1 MAVRGESVQVG
12 PWTGGVNYAVPAE
25 DLGPTELFSMENMRV
40 GIGGEVSKRGGI
52 ALYNSSAISGTP
64 TITGLVEHRFSAS
77 SSKGYVIA
85 GAKIYEDN
93 LSASFTDRTSS
104 MTITAGDDNTF
115 TFANFRGDFYATNG
129 VAGDTLLRIT
139 AAGNNAAAADVDSRF
154 TTAKAIEVFDN
165 RLWWG
170 NLSSGVDRVWR
181 SDLADATVYGANA
194 FFQVGE
200 DVTGL
205 SKLGNALSIHT
216 ADSIHLAIPT
226 GNAAL
231 PYRLVQ
237 RANAGAVGERAIVNV
252 QIPGSG
258 EVIIYVREDGVYQ
271 FDGNNAQKISWKL
284 DGARYWDDLNKSR
297 LHKAFIVKYPKRNE
311 VWIWVPNGDSQTTM
325 NQAIVY
331 DYVRQI
337 WYGPFTGVTRNCGA
351 LLNREP
357 HFGGHSSG
365 RVFTHESATMSDLDG
380 ANTTGIDAF
389 METASSTPMGT
400 DVMLRWLF
408 LRTSF
413 DVLGNYAVLV
423 TYTGPGIVGES
434 DTISMLG
441 GFDAIETAFTIA
453 ESSIS
458 ADASLASSDTDLG
471 GYAPSIKVRF
481 ANSSAAE
488 DFKIRRARA
497 VYKPLGR
504 VRKASAGIN

>member
-25 DLGPTELFSMENMRV
+25 DLQPNELFSMENMRV
-40 GIGGEVSKRGGI
+40 GIGGEVFKRGGS
-52 ALYNSSAISGTP
+52 ATYNSSAISGTP

-77 SSKGYVIA
+77 SSKGYVTA
-85 GAKIYEDN
+85 GAKIYEDD

-104 MTITAGDDNTF
+104 MTISAGDDNTF
-115 TFANFRGDFYATNG
+115 VFANFRGDLYATNG
-129 VAGDTLLRIT
+129 VASDTLLRIT

-200 DVTGL
+200 DVTAL
-205 SKLGNALSIHT
+205 KKIGNALSIHT
-216 ADSIHLAIPT
+216 TESIHLAIPT

-231 PYRLVQ
+231 PYKLVQ
-237 RANAGAVGERAIVNV
+237 RANAGAIGERAAVNV

-258 EVIIYVREDGVYQ
+258 EVVIYVRQDGVYQ
-271 FDGNNAQKISWKL
+271 FNGDSAQKISWKL
-284 DGARYWDDLNKSR
+284 DGQRYWDDLNASR

-311 VWIWVPNGDSQTTM
+311 LWIWVPNGASQTTM

-351 LLNREP
+351 IINDEP

-365 RVFTHESATMSDLDG
+365 RVFTHEDATLVDNSG
-380 ANTTGIDAF
+380 AATSGIDSF
-389 METASSTPMGT
+389 METSSPSPMGT

-413 DVLGNYAVLV
+413 DVLGNYDVLV
-423 TYTGPGIVGES
+423 TFTSPGIVGES
-434 DTISMLG
+434 STISMLG
-441 GFDAIETAFTIA
+441 GFDAIETAFEIEA
-453 ESSIS
+453 SSIS
-458 ADASLASSDTDLG
+458 SDASLASSDTDLG
-471 GYAPSIKVRF
+471 GYDPTIKIRY
-481 ANSSAAE
+481 ANSSSEE
-488 DFKIRRARA
+488 DFKIRRASA

-504 VRKASAGIN
+504 VRKSGAGIT

>member
-1 MAVRGESVQVG
+1 MAIRGESVQVG

-25 DLGPTELFSMENMRV
+25 ELGPSELFSMENMRV

-52 ALYNSSAISGTP
+52 ALYNSSAISSNP
-64 TITGLVEHRFSAS
+64 TVTGVVEHRFSAS

-85 GAKIYEDN
+85 GTKIFEDN
-93 LSASFTDRTSS
+93 LSASFTDRTST
-104 MTITAGDDNTF
+104 MTISAGDDNTF
-115 TFANFRGDFYATNG
+115 AFANFRGDLYATNG
-129 VAGDTLLRIT
+129 VASDTLLRVT
-139 AAGNNAAAADVDSRF
+139 AAGNNAQAADVDSRF

-200 DVTGL
+200 DVTAL
-205 SKLGNALSIHT
+205 KKIGNALSIHT
-216 ADSIHLAIPT
+216 KDSIHLAIPT

-237 RANAGAVGERAIVNV
+237 RANAGAVGERAIANV

-258 EVIIYVREDGVYQ
+258 EVVIYVRDDGVYQ
-271 FDGNNAQKISWKL
+271 FNGDSAQKISWKL
-284 DGARYWDDLNKSR
+284 DGQRYWDDLNKTR
-297 LHKAFIVKYPKRNE
+297 LHKAFVVKYPKKNE
-311 VWIWVPNGDSQTTM
+311 LWIWVPNGASQTPM

-351 LLNREP
+351 LVNREP

-365 RVFTHESATMSDLDG
+365 RVFTHESSTLSDLSG
-380 ANTTGIDAF
+380 TATSGIDAF
-389 METASSTPMGT
+389 METASSTPAGT
-400 DVMLRWLF
+400 DVMLRWLY

-413 DVLGNYAVLV
+413 DVLGNYDVLV

-434 DTISMLG
+434 STLSMLG
-441 GFDAIETAFTIA
+441 GFDAIETAFEIQA
-453 ESSIS
+453 SSIS

-471 GYAPSIKVRF
+471 GYDPSLKVRY
-481 ANSSAAE
+481 ANSSATE
-488 DFKIRRARA
+488 DMKIRRARA